1 MRFCQCSDL
10 ARPLTWRDET
20 TRAQRSRR
28 RAKRDAR
35 VANAGVAPRVS
46 TCVGSTR
53 EAAHPLPLELL
64 EVVEHI
70 VEHTFDQRRLQI
82 VPRRRASR
90 AGRAGRAARLG
101 ARDVVQSGSLDE
113 FAHGHLKHRGVI
125 GVVEHVAAHVL
136 LFVPVAEVARRLRG
150 RGAGSV
156 HVASVRVA
164 SVHV

>member
-28 RAKRDAR
+28 RAKRDVH

-82 VPRRRASR
+82 VPRRRARRASR
-90 AGRAGRAARLG
+90 AARAARLG
-101 ARDVVQSGSLDE
+101 ALVQPCSLDE
-113 FAHGHLKHRGVI
+113 LTDGHRKLRGVI
-125 GVVEHVAAHVL
+125 GLVEHVAARVL
-136 LFVPVAEVARRLRG
+136 LFVPVAEVARRLRR
-150 RGAGSV
+150 RGGGSM
-156 HVASVRVA
+156 RVA

>member
-28 RAKRDAR
+28 RAKRDVH

-90 AGRAGRAARLG
+90 AGRADRLG
-101 ARDVVQSGSLDE
+101 ARDVVQPGSLNE
-113 FAHGHLKHRGVI
+113 FTHGHLKHRGVI
-125 GVVEHVAAHVL
+125 AVVEHVAAHVL

-156 HVASVRVA
+156 HVASVRV
-164 SVHV
+164 